1 MKLNPAA
8 ATEAIN
14 KSTDKAWME
23 EFRTRMIAAE
33 KLDMVTA
40 LDRRLAELNELAFRT
55 AIGSPTAG
63 LSLIE
68 RVRES
73 VRIHQEFLTRKRL
86 GKGFRAARI
95 NAMIKRWGEKEALSR
110 TVMSLN
116 ASTGLE
122 LLAKYSRLDCAYE
135 QIILDFPHEF
145 HEGLVTKAR
154 ANLARLSHQP

>member
-8 ATEAIN
+8 AIEAIN
-14 KSTDKAWME
+14 KSTDKPWLE
-23 EFRTRMIAAE
+23 DFRTRMIAAE

-40 LDRRLAELNELAFRT
+40 LDHRLAELNELAFRT
-55 AIGSPTAG
+55 AIGSPRAG

-73 VRIHQEFLTRKRL
+73 VRIYKEFSTREHFDKR
-86 GKGFRAARI
+86 FRVART

-110 TVMSLN
+110 TVSNLSM
-116 ASTGLE
+116 STGLE
-122 LLAKYSRLDCAYE
+122 QLAKYSRLDCAYE

-145 HEGLVTKAR
+145 SDGLIAKAR
-154 ANLARLSHQP
+154 ANLARLPRQP

>member
-8 ATEAIN
+8 ATLAIN
-14 KSTDKAWME
+14 KSTDQPWLE
-23 EFRTRMIAAE
+23 EFRTRMIAAK
-33 KLDMVTA
+33 KLAMVTA
-40 LDRRLAELNELAFRT
+40 LDRRLAELDELAFRT
-55 AIGSPTAG
+55 AIGSPRAG

-73 VRIHQEFLTRKRL
+73 VRIHQEFLTRKHLDKR
-86 GKGFRAARI
+86 FRAARI
-95 NAMIKRWGEKEALSR
+95 SAMVKRWGEKEAVSR

-116 ASTGLE
+116 MSTGLE

-145 HEGLVTKAR
+145 HEGLIAKAR
-154 ANLARLSHQP
+154 ANLARLPQQP